1 MNSPGEIDLT
11 FGTQGK
17 VTTEFGGVE
26 TVAVSAVIQPN
37 GYIILGGH
45 DGGGSAFEWALA
57 RYTPLGALD
66 TTFGT
71 GGKVTYSFGANK
83 LCGIKSLKLQSDGK
97 IVAGGFAE
105 TSSVNQYAFA
115 IVRFNVDG
123 TVDSTFG
130 TGGQVVETMDPV
142 PDPQAD
148 DFGGSLVIYQDV
160 GTIVL
165 GGTTQNGVLSPKRW
179 GLLSVD
185 KDGVV
190 NYKKLYNFTG
200 TSSDTLNSLSLNRLS
215 PQGDFMIAGGYSAEG
230 FNESLAL
237 ARFGANGE
245 PDTSFG
251 TGGKVTTSIA
261 GTTQARGNSV
271 AIRSNGQILL
281 GGYAR
286 FGTFPDQYDNFVL
299 AQYNTDGSLDTDFGD
314 NGLVIT
320 GIISE
325 TSNDQAYSVA
335 VQDNG
340 KIILAGW
347 VEIGL
352 ADFSMYRFNKDGDID
367 TTFGTNGRVTTDFG
381 ATNDK
386 AYSAVIQSDG
396 DIILAGFKYPNGGGP
411 GAAMALARYHGDP
424 IIPTPTPTP
433 ADTTKNWISSLGGG
447 IHGFIPKAVITTN
460 NNYGY
465 VRTRTIVR
473 NQWSKQYL
481 SAPKKVAQTPFRAIN
496 NAGDL
501 LSRQDY
507 SCGGP
512 TQSFQSRPGISGL
525 KGSLGHVNRNCGEG
539 ATDTTEAAA
548 CNSKFVYDT
557 SDYIRYRK
565 QRAINKNYNDKSNG
579 GNDSS
584 GAQVAIRAS
593 RRFF

>member
-1 MNSPGEIDLT
+1 MTSPGDLDLT

-17 VTTEFGGVE
+17 VTTGFGGVN
-26 TVAVSAVIQPN
+26 TAAYSAVIQPN
-37 GYIILGGH
+37 GYIILGGI
-45 DGGGSAFEWALA
+45 DGDSSDFNWVLA

-71 GGKVTYSFGANK
+71 GGKLTYSFGANK
-83 LCGIKSLKLQSDGK
+83 LCSIFSVKLQSDGK
-97 IVAGGFAE
+97 IVAGGFTGSYTE
-105 TSSVNQYAFA
+105 DNYAFA

-123 TVDSTFG
+123 TVDATFG
-130 TGGQVVETMDPV
+130 TNGEIVAVLNQEPSGREMDY
-142 PDPQAD
+142 
-148 DFGGSLVIYQDV
+148 GHSLVIYPD

-165 GGTTQNGVLSPKRW
+165 GGTTQNGPSAEKRW

-190 NYKKLYNFTG
+190 NYKRLFRFST
-200 TSSDTLNSLSLNRLS
+200 TSSDTLHSLSLRS
-215 PQGDFMIAGGYSAEG
+215 DGKIVAGGYSAEG
-230 FNESLAL
+230 FNESLSL
-237 ARFGANGE
+237 ARFNVSGE
-245 PDTSFG
+245 LDTSFG

-261 GTTQARGNSV
+261 GSTQARGNSV
-271 AIRSNGQILL
+271 AIKSNGKILL

-286 FGTFPDQYDNFVL
+286 FGTSPNEYDNFVL

-314 NGLVIT
+314 DGLVI
-320 GIISE
+320 GFIAE
-325 TSNDQAYSVA
+325 NSNDQAHSVA

-347 VEIGL
+347 VALSGPS
-352 ADFSMYRFNKDGDID
+352 ADFSMYRFNIDGSID

-381 ATNDK
+381 ATVDK

-396 DIILAGFKYPNGGGP
+396 DIILAGTKWPNSASDSP
-411 GAAMALARYHGDP
+411 DAMILARYHGDP
-424 IIPTPTPTP
+424 IIPPPTPTPTP
-433 ADTTKNWISSLGGG
+433 AETTKSWISSLGGG

-501 LSRQDY
+501 LSRQAY

-512 TQSFQSRPGISGL
+512 TQSFQSRPGLSGL

>member
-1 MNSPGEIDLT
+1 MTSPGDLDLT

-17 VTTEFGGVE
+17 VTTEFDGVN
-26 TVAVSAVIQPN
+26 TAAFSAVIQPN
-37 GYIILGGH
+37 GYIILGGL
-45 DGGGSAFEWALA
+45 DGSGSDLNWALA

-83 LCGIKSLKLQSDGK
+83 SCGIGSLKLQSDGK
-97 IVAGGFAE
+97 IVAGGYAE
-105 TSSVNQYAFA
+105 TSSANQYAFA

-130 TGGQVVETMDPV
+130 TGGRVVETMEAV
-142 PDPQAD
+142 PDSQAD
-148 DFGGSLVIYQDV
+148 DFGSSLVIYQDD

-165 GGTTQNGVLSPKRW
+165 GGTAQNGAAAPKKFA
-179 GLLSVD
+179 LLSVD
-185 KDGVV
+185 KNGVV
-190 NYKKLYNFTG
+190 NYKKLVNFTG
-200 TSSDTLNSLSLNRLS
+200 TSNDTLHSLSLQS
-215 PQGDFMIAGGYSAEG
+215 DGKIVAGGYSAEDSG
-230 FNESLAL
+230 ESLAL
-237 ARFGANGE
+237 ARYAPNGE
-245 PDTSFG
+245 LDTSFG

-261 GTTQARGNSV
+261 GSTQARGNSV
-271 AIRSNGQILL
+271 AIKSNGKILL

-286 FGTFPDQYDNFVL
+286 FGTSPNEYDNFVL

-314 NGLVIT
+314 NGLVIV
-320 GIISE
+320 GFIAE
-325 TSNDQAYSVA
+325 TSNDIAYSLA

-340 KIILAGW
+340 KIILAGF
-347 VEIGL
+347 VEVGL
-352 ADFSMYRFNKDGDID
+352 ADFSMYRFNIDGSID
-367 TTFGTNGRVTTDFG
+367 TTFGTNGKVSTDFG

-386 AYSAVIQSDG
+386 AQAAVIQSDG

-411 GAAMALARYHGDP
+411 GAAFALARYHGEP

-433 ADTTKNWISSLGGG
+433 TPAETTKSWISSLGGG

-501 LSRQDY
+501 LSRQAY

-512 TQSFQSRPGISGL
+512 TQSFQSRPGLSGL

>member
-1 MNSPGEIDLT
+1 MTSPGGLDLT

-17 VTTEFGGVE
+17 VTTEFDGVA
-26 TVAVSAVIQPN
+26 TSVYSAVIQPN
-37 GYIILGGH
+37 GYIILGGL
-45 DGGGSAFEWALA
+45 DGSGSDLNWALA

-71 GGKVTYSFGANK
+71 GGKVTYSFGADNT
-83 LCGIKSLKLQSDGK
+83 CGIGSLKLQSDGK

-105 TSSVNQYAFA
+105 TDSENQYAFA

-130 TGGQVVETMDPV
+130 TGGQVIALLDQT

-148 DFGGSLVIYQDV
+148 DFGSSLVIYPDD

-165 GGTTQNGVLSPKRW
+165 GGTSQNGAAAQKKFALVST
-179 GLLSVD
+179 D
-185 KDGVV
+185 KNGHVGFL
-190 NYKKLYNFTG
+190 KLNNFTG
-200 TSSDTLNSLSLNRLS
+200 TSNDTLHSLSLQS
-215 PQGDFMIAGGYSAEG
+215 DGKIVAGGYSAEG

-237 ARFGANGE
+237 ARYAPNGE
-245 PDTSFG
+245 LDTSFG
-251 TGGKVTTSIA
+251 TDGRVTTSIA
-261 GTTQARGNSV
+261 GATQARGNSV
-271 AIRSNGQILL
+271 AIKSNGKILL

-286 FGTFPDQYDNFVL
+286 FGTFATQYDNFVL

-314 NGLVIT
+314 NGLVIV
-320 GIISE
+320 GFIAE

-340 KIILAGW
+340 KIILAGF
-347 VEIGL
+347 VEVGL
-352 ADFSMYRFNKDGDID
+352 RDFSMYRFNIDGSID
-367 TTFGTNGRVTTDFG
+367 TTFGTNGKVSTDFG
-381 ATNDK
+381 ATNDW
-386 AYSAVIQSDG
+386 ATSAVIQSDG
-396 DIILAGFKYPNGGGP
+396 DIILAGFKYPNGGGH
-411 GAAMALARYHGDP
+411 GAAFALARYHGDP
-424 IIPTPTPTP
+424 IIPPPTPTP
-433 ADTTKNWISSLGGG
+433 AETTKSWISSLGGG

-501 LSRQDY
+501 LSRQAY

-512 TQSFQSRPGISGL
+512 TQSFQSRPGLSGL

-565 QRAINKNYNDKSNG
+565 QLAINKNYNDKSNG

>member
-1 MNSPGEIDLT
+1 M
-11 FGTQGK
+11 
-17 VTTEFGGVE
+17 
-26 TVAVSAVIQPN
+26 
-37 GYIILGGH
+37 
-45 DGGGSAFEWALA
+45 
-57 RYTPLGALD
+57 GALD

-71 GGKVTYSFGANK
+71 GGKVTYSFGADNTCV
-83 LCGIKSLKLQSDGK
+83 LGSLKLQSDGK

-105 TSSVNQYAFA
+105 TSSENQYAFA

-130 TGGQVVETMDPV
+130 TGGRVVETMEAV
-142 PDPQAD
+142 PDSQAD
-148 DFGGSLVIYQDV
+148 DFGSSLVIYQDD

-165 GGTTQNGVLSPKRW
+165 GGTAQNGAAAPKKFA
-179 GLLSVD
+179 LLSVD
-185 KDGVV
+185 KNGVV
-190 NYKKLYNFTG
+190 NYKKLVNFTG
-200 TSSDTLNSLSLNRLS
+200 TSSDTLHSLSLQS
-215 PQGDFMIAGGYSAEG
+215 DGKIVAGGYSAEDSG
-230 FNESLAL
+230 ESLAL
-237 ARFGANGE
+237 ARYAPNGE
-245 PDTSFG
+245 LDTSFG

-261 GTTQARGNSV
+261 GSTQAHGNSV
-271 AIRSNGQILL
+271 AIKSNGKILL

-286 FGTFPDQYDNFVL
+286 FGTSPNEYDNFVL

-314 NGLVIT
+314 NGLVIV
-320 GIISE
+320 GFIAE
-325 TSNDQAYSVA
+325 TSNDIAFSVA

-340 KIILAGW
+340 KIILAGF
-347 VEIGL
+347 VEVGL
-352 ADFSMYRFNKDGDID
+352 ADFSMYRFNIDGSID
-367 TTFGTNGRVTTDFG
+367 TTFGTNGKVSTDFG
-381 ATNDK
+381 ATNDWVN
-386 AYSAVIQSDG
+386 SAVIQSDG
-396 DIILAGFKYPNGGGP
+396 DIILAGFKHRYVGGP
-411 GAAMALARYHGDP
+411 GGAFALARYHGDP
-424 IIPTPTPTP
+424 IIPPPTPTP
-433 ADTTKNWISSLGGG
+433 AETTKSWISSLGGG

-501 LSRQDY
+501 LSRQAY

-512 TQSFQSRPGISGL
+512 TQSFQSRPGLSGL